1 LGDPKTPGPP
11 AASPL
16 LHGRRGAVWFRVP
29 TLGRGFASHLFE
41 RAMSQAIVDPE
52 QLRRF
57 AHNLKRFNSEL
68 QSQMQTL
75 HGQLKQLGETWR
87 DKEQQK
93 FNDEFEQTVQ
103 SIAKFVEAAE
113 EHVPFLLRKAD
124 RVEEYLR
131 QR

>member
-1 LGDPKTPGPP
+1 
-11 AASPL
+11 
-16 LHGRRGAVWFRVP
+16 
-29 TLGRGFASHLFE
+29 
-41 RAMSQAIVDPE
+41 MSQAIVDPE

-93 FNDEFEQTVQ
+93 FSDEFEQTVQ